1 MNNYIVI
8 IVIKWNI
15 FLFIRYSIFYLFYFY
30 LFYYIIIIMYNEND
44 SNE

>member
-15 FLFIRYSIFYLFYFY
+15 CLFIRYSIFYLFYFY
-30 LFYYIIIIMYNEND
+30 LFYYIIMYNEND